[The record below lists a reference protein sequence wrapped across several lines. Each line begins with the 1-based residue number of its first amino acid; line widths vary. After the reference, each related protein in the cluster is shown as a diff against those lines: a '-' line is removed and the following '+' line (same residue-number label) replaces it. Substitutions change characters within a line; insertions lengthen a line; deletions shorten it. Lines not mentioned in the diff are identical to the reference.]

1 MAEQMIET
9 RVGRLMVTVRGDRGP
24 TALLWHSLF
33 VDERSWGGMVPRLAD
48 RRRLVIVSGP
58 GHGASGDPGRRYTL
72 GECAE
77 AAVQVLDTLAVG
89 EPVDWVGNAWGGHV
103 GAIFAAQWPQR
114 CRSLVAF
121 GTPVAALTAAER
133 RRTRLLL
140 GLYRLRGPTR
150 QVVDGTTAVLLS
162 PRTIERNPD
171 AVALVHDCLRRA
183 DRRMLR
189 NAIVSISMRRP
200 DLADQLRRVTQ
211 PALIVTGTDHHG
223 FTPEQAR
230 QAAELLAH
238 GEAAIL
244 PDTAYLA
251 PLEAPAAC
259 ADLVLALWADV
270 ESRVQIFP

>member
-1 MAEQMIET
+1 MFEQMVET
-9 RVGRLMVTVRGDRGP
+9 RVGRLKVTVRGDRGP

-33 VDERSWGGMVPRLAD
+33 VDERSWNGMLPPLAD
-48 RRRLVIVSGP
+48 RRRLVVVTGP
-58 GHGASGDPGRRYTL
+58 GHGASTDPGRRYTL

-77 AAVQVLDTLAVG
+77 AALQVLDALAVS

-103 GAIFAAQWPQR
+103 GLIFAADRPDR
-114 CRSLVAF
+114 CRSVVAF
-121 GTPVAALTAAER
+121 GTPVAALSAGER

-140 GLYRLRGPTR
+140 GLYRLLGPSSTI
-150 QVVDGTTAVLLS
+150 VDATTEVLLS
-162 PRTIERNPD
+162 QRTIQSNPD

-200 DLADQLRRVTQ
+200 DLGDPLARVRQ
-211 PALIVTGTDHHG
+211 PVLIVTGADHHG

-230 QAAELLAH
+230 ASVRALAR
-238 GEAAIL
+238 GQFAVL

-251 PLEAPAAC
+251 PLEAPAAS
-259 ADLVLALWADV
+259 ADLVLGLWAGV
-270 ESRVQIFP
+270 EAGATP

>member
-1 MAEQMIET
+1 MFEQMVET
-9 RVGRLMVTVRGDRGP
+9 RVGRLKVTVRGDRGP

-33 VDERSWGGMVPRLAD
+33 VDERSWNGMLPPLAD
-48 RRRLVIVSGP
+48 RRRLVVVTGP
-58 GHGASGDPGRRYTL
+58 GHGASTDPGRRYTL

-77 AAVQVLDTLAVG
+77 AAQQVLDALSVS

-103 GAIFAAQWPQR
+103 GLIFAADRPDR
-114 CRSLVAF
+114 CRSVVAF
-121 GTPVAALTAAER
+121 GTPVAALSAGER

-140 GLYRLRGPTR
+140 GLYRLLGPSSTI
-150 QVVDGTTAVLLS
+150 VDATTEVLLS
-162 PRTIERNPD
+162 QRTIQSNPD

-200 DLADQLRRVTQ
+200 DLGDQLARVRQ
-211 PALIVTGTDHHG
+211 PVLIVTGADHHG

-230 QAAELLAH
+230 ASVRALAR
-238 GEAAIL
+238 GQFAVL

-251 PLEAPAAC
+251 PLEAPAAS
-259 ADLVLALWADV
+259 ADLVLGLWAGV
-270 ESRVQIFP
+270 EAGATP